1 MNKFKS
7 LLLGTAAAAIAATG
21 AQAADAPMGREPVYR
36 CDITGFIEL
45 PGTNICFKVG
55 GFARLIVW
63 GANEDAGTVEPVEGD
78 ALGGDDFGM
87 YAQGRLNFDARRST
101 DHGTVR
107 AFVEVQATDNNSNTG
122 GALQLR
128 HAFAQLGNWVFGKT
142 SSTFLHGASSANG
155 TDPTI
160 TGHTIRINQI
170 RYTHSIGN
178 GLTVAVA
185 IEDQAYEN
193 TRTTTSISTTAV
205 NTTNVGFTPGNGGSG
220 ENNLPNFVANIHY
233 SNGGWD
239 TQLSGVLHQ
248 NEFGD
253 GTDELGYGILLGI
266 AGELTDQLNLIAK
279 IGYFHAN
286 PSYAFDFFSGGTNT
300 GDDYDQFGIVGGVAY
315 EVSDEVT
322 FQLAG
327 FWGTADNNNNTVG
340 AIPAPATV
348 SGTGTNAVTAV
359 DHDLWGASALIS
371 WRPVGGFEFLGE
383 LMYRNTDPAVGADTD
398 EVIGVF
404 SAAASF

>member
-63 GANEDAGTVEPVEGD
+63 GTNEDAGSLEGV
-78 ALGGDDFGM
+78 GGDDFGM

-107 AFVEVQATDNNSNTG
+107 AFVEVQATDANVNTG
-122 GALQLR
+122 DALQLR

-155 TDPTI
+155 TDPTV

-185 IEDQAYEN
+185 IEDHAYEDAAATTVWTPTGAATN
-193 TRTTTSISTTAV
+193 TSTVT
-205 NTTNVGFTPGNGGSG
+205 GFGNGGSG
-220 ENNLPNFVANIHY
+220 ENNVPNFVANIHY

-248 NEFGD
+248 NEYGD

-266 AGELTDQLNLIAK
+266 AGELTDQLNVIAK

-286 PSYAFDFFSGGTNT
+286 PSYAFDFFTGGTNT
-300 GDDYDQFGIVGGVAY
+300 GNDHDQFGIVGGFAY
-315 EVSDEVT
+315 EASDEVT

-327 FWGTADNNNNTVG
+327 FWGTEDNNNNT
-340 AIPAPATV
+340 
-348 SGTGTNAVTAV
+348 TNAGVGVTLI
-359 DHDLWGASALIS
+359 DQDLWGASALVS